1 MPSKPKSSSSPS
13 SAGSSPGARKTAR
26 PAAEEAPPDAAP
38 KPVRKTA
45 TEMKSAALDLLS
57 EKPKRVRTPAAVPAA
72 AAIAA
77 PAAAPL
83 PPAKKVLSLIDGE
96 EKVNRRRTLESVA

>member
-1 MPSKPKSSSSPS
+1 
-13 SAGSSPGARKTAR
+13 
-26 PAAEEAPPDAAP
+26 
-38 KPVRKTA
+38 
-45 TEMKSAALDLLS
+45 MKSAALDLLS

-96 EKVNRRRTLESVA
+96 ERSSAAGRWNRLRRWLQRKLRRWLKSRMGLWFRRLRPALLSFPGMTR